1 MNHAKRTI
9 LSILG
14 TVVGMTMLA
23 TQAYTQDNPYRIEE
37 GWGTLPEGRKWG
49 AAIGVDIDREGNIW
63 VFERCGGTSCE
74 GSSLAPIIKLD
85 RSGKLLKM
93 LGGGMFNQPHGF
105 HVDRD
110 GNVWASDATGK
121 D

>member
-1 MNHAKRTI
+1 
-9 LSILG
+9 
-14 TVVGMTMLA
+14 
-23 TQAYTQDNPYRIEE
+23 YRVEE
-37 GWGTLPEGRKWG
+37 GWGTLPDGRKWG
-49 AAIGVDIDREGNIW
+49 GTIGVDIDRDGNIW

-93 LGGGMFNQPHGF
+93 FGEGMFNQPHGF

-110 GNVWASDATGK
+110 GNVWARDASGK
-121 D
+121 DQRPPGIQIQPRWKSADDARQGWSCRRRARHV